1 MPVTHDHN
9 YSISIGQI
17 AEQRPSTA
25 GRHFCNFFPDRRYTV
40 SPSGEQFPT
49 RKRALQHMI
58 QSEHS
63 EEKEIEMM
71 RLSMV
76 DEGWKTTDCLPRH
89 WLYKTGEGEG
99 RKDLI
104 TILAE
109 TGEQFNSYLAAI
121 KYMESSLEFDVED
134 VRKVNELLAEVKGGT
149 VPAKEQSGPS
159 LLPPGWRNR
168 TLGRQ
173 TFVVSPEGE
182 QFSNKR
188 KALQAMV
195 RQGAGEGAMALMR
208 KAMVEED
215 GWKTSTHLPQHWMF
229 KYSHQ
234 EKSTRVDIIS
244 HSGDIFNQIRI
255 F

>member
-1 MPVTHDHN
+1 M
-9 YSISIGQI
+9 
-17 AEQRPSTA
+17 
-25 GRHFCNFFPDRRYTV
+25 
-40 SPSGEQFPT
+40 
-49 RKRALQHMI
+49 QHMI

-121 KYMESSLEFDVED
+121 KYMESSVEFDDND
-134 VRKVNELLAEVKGGT
+134 VGKVNKLLAQVKGGQ
-149 VPAKEQSGPS
+149 VVVKEEQEPS
-159 LLPPGWRNR
+159 LLPPGWRSR

-173 TFVVSPEGE
+173 TFVVSPDGE

-188 KALQAMV
+188 KALQGMV
-195 RQGAGEGAMALMR
+195 RDGAVEEHVELMR
-208 KAMVEED
+208 KALEKED
-215 GWKTSTHLPQHWMF
+215 RWTRSHHLPKGWMF
-229 KYSHQ
+229 KYSHSN
-234 EKSTRVDIIS
+234 KSTRVDIINQ
-244 HSGDIFNQIRI
+244 SGDARKLKSEILLNINICR
-255 F
+255 